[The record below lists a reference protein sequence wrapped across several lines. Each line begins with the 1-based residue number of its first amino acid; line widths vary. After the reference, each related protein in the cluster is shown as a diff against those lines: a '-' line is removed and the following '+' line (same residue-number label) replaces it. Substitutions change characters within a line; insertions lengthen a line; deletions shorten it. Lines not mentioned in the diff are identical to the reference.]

1 MINFFSKRKNEINI
15 NEMDVSEKKTEHIL
29 EESKTLGDLAKSGH
43 LFFRFSQS
51 KPGRS
56 VENVYGKVLIHM
68 YQKQLL
74 EDTGDN
80 IRLTE
85 KGIDVSNYV
94 MSEFLF

>member
-1 MINFFSKRKNEINI
+1 MRPKRISYIRWRSYMINFFSKRKNEINI

-56 VENVYGKVLIHM
+56 VENVYAEYIPGKITEAM
-68 YQKQLL
+68 D
-74 EDTGDN
+74 EDNLKVG
-80 IRLTE
+80 
-85 KGIDVSNYV
+85 
-94 MSEFLF
+94 